1 MRYQR
6 LSVCVLATLAGCMM
20 GMTQPD
26 PSERSS
32 DEAVRS
38 VADREPAP
46 GRLGLEIKLDP
57 EALRIRLERMVQ
69 RGQEM
74 AERGQSALDK
84 LDAGASAKDVLNEL
98 RPDQSAQ
105 DRPDREPRPQARRE
119 QPGKPKSPGS
129 VQEDRSAMYAFLR
142 DEFPELWENLSPI
155 IQQDPSN
162 AERLLGRMAP
172 QIREILVLKRSHP
185 ELASIKTSQMRA
197 GFDFVEAA
205 RIYRTVLADPD
216 AGNDQIEQ
224 ASDEMRKH
232 AEARFD
238 AELRAKQLE
247 IAKLE
252 ERLNQLRFSID
263 ALEDQREGEVDR
275 IVNAAKDNAVRL
287 NTQQSQ
293 RKKRN
298 KDRSESGDN

>member
-1 MRYQR
+1 MRHQR
-6 LSVCVLATLAGCMM
+6 LTVCLLATLAGCMM

-26 PSERSS
+26 RGERPT
-32 DEAVRS
+32 DDAKRS
-38 VADREPAP
+38 MPDRESAP

-84 LDAGASAKDVLNEL
+84 LDAGASAKDVLSEL
-98 RPDQSAQ
+98 RPDQSNQ
-105 DRPDREPRPQARRE
+105 DRPEREARPQSRRE
-119 QPGKPKSPGS
+119 ASGMPKPPGS
-129 VQEDRSAMYAFLR
+129 FEEDRAAIHAFLQE
-142 DEFPELWENLSPI
+142 EFPELWENLSPI
-155 IQQDPSN
+155 LKQDPSS

-172 QIREILVLKRSHP
+172 QVREILALKRSHP
-185 ELASIKTSQMRA
+185 ELASIKTTQMRA
-197 GFDFVEAA
+197 GLDFVEAA
-205 RIYRTVLADPD
+205 RVYRTVLTNPD

-224 ASDEMRKH
+224 ATDEMRKH

-263 ALEDQREGEVDR
+263 ALEDQRESEVDR
-275 IVNAAKDNAVRL
+275 IVNAAKNNAVRL

-298 KDRSESGDN
+298 KDRSGSGDD

>member
-1 MRYQR
+1 M
-6 LSVCVLATLAGCMM
+6 LATLAGCMM

-26 PSERSS
+26 RGERPT
-32 DEAVRS
+32 DDAKRS
-38 VADREPAP
+38 MADRESVP

-74 AERGQSALDK
+74 AERGQSALEK
-84 LDAGASAKDVLNEL
+84 LDAGASAKDVLSEL
-98 RPDQSAQ
+98 RPDHSNQ
-105 DRPDREPRPQARRE
+105 DRPEREARPQSRRDTTGM
-119 QPGKPKSPGS
+119 PKPPGS
-129 VQEDRSAMYAFLR
+129 VQEDRAAIHAFLQE
-142 DEFPELWENLSPI
+142 EFPELWENLSPI
-155 IQQDPSN
+155 LKQDPSS

-172 QIREILVLKRSHP
+172 QVREILALKRSHP
-185 ELASIKTSQMRA
+185 ELASIKTTQMRA
-197 GFDFVEAA
+197 GLDFVEAA
-205 RIYRTVLADPD
+205 RVYRTVLTNPD

-224 ASDEMRKH
+224 ATDEMRKH

-263 ALEDQREGEVDR
+263 ALEDQRESEVDR
-275 IVNAAKDNAVRL
+275 IVNAAKNNAVRL